1 MKPLEWIA
9 GSKKDLKSMP
19 DSVQDNVGFALF
31 LAQLGEEHE
40 VEKRH
45 RETQARY
52 RVGGAKAQSCS

>member
-9 GSKKDLKSMP
+9 SSKKDLRTMP

-31 LAQLGEEHE
+31 QAQLGEEHE

-45 RETQARY
+45 REPQTRY
-52 RVGGAKAQSCS
+52 